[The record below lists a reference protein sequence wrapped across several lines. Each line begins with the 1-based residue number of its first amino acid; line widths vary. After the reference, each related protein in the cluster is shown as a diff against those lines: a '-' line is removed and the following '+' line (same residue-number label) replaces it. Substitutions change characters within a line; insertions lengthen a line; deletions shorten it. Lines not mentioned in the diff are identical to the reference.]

1 MIKSTSMKHIYICKY
16 IHTLEAI
23 EPTRIEN
30 RYQREDEAKTK
41 KRRRRRRKRR
51 RSSKQMNGLG

>member
-1 MIKSTSMKHIYICKY
+1 MKTKMARIYEPMIKSTSMTMKHIYICKY

-30 RYQREDEAKTK
+30 RYQREDED
-41 KRRRRRRKRR
+41 
-51 RSSKQMNGLG
+51 